1 MVPSHSIV
9 PSARTKQLLI
19 YRNGTPEFV
28 SVTTGLRNADNVQI
42 TSGLQVGDTV
52 ITTGLLF
59 IRKDSKV
66 KLSKVN

>member
-1 MVPSHSIV
+1 
-9 PSARTKQLLI
+9 
-19 YRNGTPEFV
+19 
-28 SVTTGLRNADNVQI
+28 NAENVQI
-42 TSGLQVGDTV
+42 TSGLKPGDTV